1 MERTMIEIK
10 VDGTVVFQSRSPAV
24 KYGEGEP
31 INQAADAEK
40 RFATIREMP
49 QEVFAV
55 MSLNGANKVLKIR
68 WVTVGLLDSNQ
79 VHPREVFADP
89 ITDRAASIIVA
100 HNHPSGML
108 EPSREDIAL
117 TKRLQ
122 KAGDLLGIKVLDH
135 LILTKDGMVSLK
147 QRGEI

>member
-1 MERTMIEIK
+1 VIEIK

-31 INQAADAEK
+31 IKQASDAEK
-40 RFATIREMP
+40 RFAVIRDMP

-55 MSLNGANKVLKIR
+55 MSLNDANRVLKIR
-68 WVTVGLLDSNQ
+68 LVTVGLLDSNH

-100 HNHPSGML
+100 HKHPSGAL
-108 EPSREDIAL
+108 EPSCEDIAF
-117 TKRLQ
+117 TERLQ
-122 KAGDLLGIKVLDH
+122 KAGRILGITLLDH
-135 LILTKDGMVSLK
+135 LILTKDEMVSLK